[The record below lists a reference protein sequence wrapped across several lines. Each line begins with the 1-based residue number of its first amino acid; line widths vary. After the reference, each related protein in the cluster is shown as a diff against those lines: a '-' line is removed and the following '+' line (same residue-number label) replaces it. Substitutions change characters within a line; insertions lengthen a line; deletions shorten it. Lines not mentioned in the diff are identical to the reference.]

1 MTKPMITPRIY
12 QLKISLNDIS
22 PEIWRRFL
30 VESDISLGDL
40 HCIIQDVMGWENDHL
55 YEFVVRR
62 TKYVDPFC
70 VDRYNNEG
78 DVNLM
83 TLEEAFTRVG
93 CKCEYTYDFGDCW
106 KHKIVLEKTFNPV
119 PGEKYPRCIE
129 GSRRCPPEDCGGFYR
144 YEYFL
149 EVLTDPED
157 KEYKYA
163 TEWFGDDYDP
173 ELFDLE
179 KVNRRLQ

>member
-1 MTKPMITPRIY
+1 MTKPLIFPRIY

-40 HCIIQDVMGWENDHL
+40 HYIIQAVMGWENDHL
-55 YEFVVRR
+55 YQFEVRR
-62 TKYVDPFC
+62 TRYVDPFC

-106 KHKIVLEKTFNPV
+106 KHKIVLEKTFDPV
-119 PGEKYPRCIE
+119 PGEKYPRCLE
-129 GSRRCPPEDCGGFYR
+129 GERRCPPEDCGGTYMYDYKLSAFS
-144 YEYFL
+144 
-149 EVLTDPED
+149 DPEYEEHEEI
-157 KEYKYA
+157 KERL
-163 TEWFGDDYDP
+163 GDDFDP
-173 ELFDLE
+173 ELFDVD
-179 KVNRRLQ
+179 KVNRRLR